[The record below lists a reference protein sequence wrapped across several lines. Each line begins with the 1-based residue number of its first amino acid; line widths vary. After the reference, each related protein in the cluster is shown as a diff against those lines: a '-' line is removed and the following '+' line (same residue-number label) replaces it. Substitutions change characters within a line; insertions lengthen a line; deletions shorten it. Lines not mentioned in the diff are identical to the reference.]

1 MKKANK
7 MANGVKLNEMG
18 YLVNEEGKRVN
29 YDGEELIEVDAEAF
43 MKAMEAKMFSAIAF
57 TVSGFFTFILF
68 MIVINNPESPVTPYE
83 SLLYLGIIGMFAG
96 LGALFKHI
104 SNWKN
109 KPYKAPKFV
118 VNLPKSTIDRFKSTD
133 TILDTVA
140 SENTSLDQDG
150 DGRVLISEVYTLSE
164 EEVISNIKK
173 VDTDFS
179 ALDFKDYVKS
189 VFVLVQQGWSNND
202 YRSLR
207 PYESDLLYFRHKHRI
222 ESMVNDEISN
232 KRSHIRVKGA
242 LLKDY
247 KVEDEQEVLV
257 VTITANMKV
266 ENSEDMYMTEE
277 GDFPYVLKFVR
288 KKGVKTNKKRHLST
302 GNCCNCGAVI
312 DVDDDGIC
320 KYCETSVV
328 SGDADWILTDI
339 KNIKIQGI

>member
-7 MANGVKLNEMG
+7 MASGVKLNEMG

-29 YDGEELIEVDAEAF
+29 YNGEELIEVDAEAF
-43 MKAMEAKMFSAIAF
+43 MKAMEAKMFSAISF
-57 TVSGFFTFILF
+57 TISGFFAFILF
-68 MIVINNPESPVTPYE
+68 MIVLSNPFDPITPDE
-83 SLLYLGIIGMFAG
+83 SLLYLGLIGTFAG
-96 LGALFKHI
+96 LGLLFKFV
-104 SNWKN
+104 SRWKN
-109 KPYKAPKFV
+109 KTYKAPKFV
-118 VNLPKSTIDRFKSTD
+118 VNLPKSTLDRFKSTD

-140 SENTSLDQDG
+140 NENTSLDRDG

-164 EEVISNIKK
+164 EEVISNIHK
-173 VDTDFS
+173 VDSDFS

-222 ESMVNDEISN
+222 ESMISDGISN
-232 KRSHIRVKGA
+232 KRSHIRVKGS

-247 KVEDEQEVLV
+247 KIEDDQEVLV
-257 VTITANMKV
+257 VALTTNMKV
-266 ENSEDMYMTEE
+266 ENTENMFMTDE
-277 GDFPYVLKFVR
+277 GDFPYILKFVR
-288 KKGVKTNKKRHLST
+288 KKGVKTNTKRHLST
-302 GNCCNCGAVI
+302 RNCCNCGAVI
-312 DVDDDGIC
+312 DVDDNGIC

>member
-1 MKKANK
+1 MKHANK
-7 MANGVKLNEMG
+7 MAKGVKLNEMG

-29 YDGEELIEVDAEAF
+29 YNGEELVEVDAEAF

-57 TVSGFFTFILF
+57 SISGFFAFILF
-68 MIVINNPESPVTPYE
+68 MIIINYSIDPVSEDVI
-83 SLLYLGIIGMFAG
+83 LLYMGLIATFAG
-96 LGALFKHI
+96 LGLVF
-104 SNWKN
+104 SFSSRWKS
-109 KPYKAPKFV
+109 KTYKAPKFV
-118 VNLPKSTIDRFKSTD
+118 VNLPKSTVDRFESTD

-164 EEVISNIKK
+164 EEVISNIHK
-173 VDTDFS
+173 VDSNFS

-222 ESMVNDEISN
+222 ESMINDGITN
-232 KRSHIRVKGA
+232 KRSHIRVKGT

-247 KVEDEQEVLV
+247 NIEDEQEILV

-288 KKGVKTNKKRHLST
+288 KKGVKTNKKRHLSIS
-302 GNCCNCGAVI
+302 NCCNCGAVI
-312 DVDDDGIC
+312 DVDDNGIC

-328 SGDADWILTDI
+328 SGDTDWVLTDI